1 MERANYRTHPLFD
14 PRGVSSTRGG
24 HRVFSFERRD
34 RAEHEPAC
42 IIQVECEE
50 SLVIYPVERQGLSL
64 ADLAERTKLDP
75 ATLANREAGRIP
87 NPTLRALRAYAHA
100 LGKQLSWTI
109 QEPVP
114 TT

>member
-1 MERANYRTHPLFD
+1 
-14 PRGVSSTRGG
+14 
-24 HRVFSFERRD
+24 
-34 RAEHEPAC
+34 
-42 IIQVECEE
+42 
-50 SLVIYPVERQGLSL
+50 VERQGLSL